1 MCPWV
6 QVIIYVGIASFSNQL
21 IILQKINIKRSQTG
35 MVVFIS
41 VNHRKQFSNTL
52 TFPWEKKIPHTNI
65 NVYKDRY
72 SNNVKH
78 SPHSKTVLNHIS
90 RNCLLSLTLNKV
102 PDFSLILKNFLTP
115 LWIYN
120 FLTCDT
126 TIIDF
131 KTCI

>member
-52 TFPWEKKIPHTNI
+52 TFPSEKKFPTPTLTFTKIDT
-65 NVYKDRY
+65 VTM
-72 SNNVKH
+72 SNTALIVKQ
-78 SPHSKTVLNHIS
+78 
-90 RNCLLSLTLNKV
+90 C
-102 PDFSLILKNFLTP
+102 
-115 LWIYN
+115 
-120 FLTCDT
+120 
-126 TIIDF
+126 
-131 KTCI
+131 